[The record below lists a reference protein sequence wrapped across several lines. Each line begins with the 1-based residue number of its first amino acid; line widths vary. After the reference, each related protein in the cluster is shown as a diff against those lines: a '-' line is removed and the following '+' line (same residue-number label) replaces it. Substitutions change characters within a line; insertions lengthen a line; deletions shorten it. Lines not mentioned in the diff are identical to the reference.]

1 MKEVFIG
8 ESAADSFVKIA
19 GNNLTINDVCIIDPL
34 LTFGP
39 IKNGPI
45 SIERKEYFRQNYPK
59 GADWETFSEVWRTHE
74 KFELN
79 AQNLLKE
86 EEVRIWY
93 SEYPADLAGFY
104 YLCSLLDGKNI
115 KVNVVDEYDYLKN
128 KYNHESKWELWLGG
142 WGSYPGKEI
151 KEATIYTKPVSQDEI
166 HITAEKW
173 RLLKEE
179 NQYVRTVIDGEL
191 ISDYPDYRDGLT
203 SIQKSILQ
211 SVFEIINNNND
222 SRYQKSSV
230 VIGQTMGCYELHSAF
245 LTYSHLVKMVQN
257 FNCPYPLL
265 LGLGDFG
272 TRDKT
277 QPDCYRITGVK
288 FSKYGKAMVENIYTG
303 EVYESIGR
311 VENSK
316 FKYLSGL
323 FPNIFCNGNSNLLS
337 HDYENVIK
345 MLETYI
351 DNPDIEEEK
360 LIELIGKPKFADER
374 ILLNSEVLSE
384 IYKTG
389 KGIIK
394 YKYADSETV
403 HEDKIEYVLMKD
415 GKPVL
420 MNLKYLVSVYIEHC
434 NNVLARLRQN
444 SQNRITETKRVIQIK
459 ETVAKNFKDIISY
472 RNKHSEFDYPIY
484 MKRKYKIDFSD
495 LEIVDKMTLREISG
509 DLSLDYDRLHE
520 VQEESFDLKERLCV
534 LD

>member
-59 GADWETFSEVWRTHE
+59 GDDWETFSEVWRTHE

-79 AQNLLKE
+79 AQNLLNE
-86 EEVRIWY
+86 DEVRIWY
-93 SEYPADLAGFY
+93 SGFSNDLAGFY

-115 KVNVVDEYDYLKN
+115 KVNIVDENDYSKN
-128 KYNHESKWELWLGG
+128 KYIHIRDWIQWIGG
-142 WGSYPGKEI
+142 WGGHTGEELKEAISFSKLVSQKEI
-151 KEATIYTKPVSQDEI
+151 HTIAK
-166 HITAEKW
+166 KW
-173 RLLKEE
+173 RLLQEE
-179 NQYVRTVIDGEL
+179 NQNVRTVFNGEL
-191 ISDYPDYRDGLT
+191 ISEYPDYRDGLT
-203 SIQKSILQ
+203 SIQRSIFQ
-211 SVFEIINNNND
+211 SIFEINNNLLFK
-222 SRYQKSSV
+222 KSAT
-230 VIGQTMGCYELHSAF
+230 VIGNTLGKYELHGDIVV
-245 LTYSHLVKMVQN
+245 YSQLVKMVQN
-257 FNCPYPLL
+257 FNYPYPLL

-272 TRDKT
+272 KRDKT
-277 QPDCYRITGVK
+277 QPDCYRMTGVK
-288 FSKYGKAMVENIYTG
+288 FSKYGKALVENIFTG
-303 EVYESIGR
+303 EVPFYESIGR
-311 VENSK
+311 GDTK
-316 FKYLSGL
+316 KIKYLSGL
-323 FPNIFCNGNSNLLS
+323 FPNIFCNGNTNLLP
-337 HDYENVIK
+337 HNYENVIK

-351 DNPDIEEEK
+351 DNPDIEEEE
-360 LIELIGKPKFADER
+360 LIELIGKPKFADGR

-403 HEDKIEYVLMKD
+403 YEDKIEYVLMKD
-415 GKPVL
+415 EKPVL
-420 MNLKYLVSVYIEHC
+420 MNLKYLVSLYIEHC
-434 NNVLARLRQN
+434 INVLARLKQN
-444 SQNRITETKRVIQIK
+444 SQNRITEIKKVTQIK
-459 ETVAKNFKDIISY
+459 ETVIKNFEDIISY

-484 MKRKYKIDFSD
+484 MQKKYKIDYSD